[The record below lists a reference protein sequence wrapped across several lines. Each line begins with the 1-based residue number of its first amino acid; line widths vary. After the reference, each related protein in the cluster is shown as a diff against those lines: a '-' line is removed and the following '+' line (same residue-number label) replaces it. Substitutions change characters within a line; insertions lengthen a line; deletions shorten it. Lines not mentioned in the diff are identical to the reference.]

1 MIGIYVHIPF
11 CESKCIY
18 CDFASFVCAEQE
30 KYFSFLL
37 QEINNSENK
46 GQTVDTIYFG
56 GGTPSVVEPKYIAD
70 TLDAIRKNFE
80 VLKDSEI
87 TIECNP
93 NSVTPENLDAYHSIG
108 FNRISFGVQSLN
120 DDVLKFLGRK
130 HRRSDALLAIENAK
144 KVGFKNI
151 SADLIVGL
159 PKVSSRMLCS
169 HAKKLIDMGVTH
181 ISSYML
187 QVEEGTPLFKMC
199 QENPQ
204 IFPVEDDCAES
215 FSKLVL
221 LLSKYNF
228 NQYEVSNF
236 ARIGFESRHNLKYWS
251 GENYLGFG
259 LSATSTYGNRRWTNG
274 GKFETYFKGKKEVE
288 FLGNREK
295 IEEKI
300 MLGLRC
306 YLGFDIK
313 EIEKLGYKISEKED
327 FETFLKKGIIYEK
340 EGKIYLNP
348 KFYSVNNQIISK
360 LLP

>member
-37 QEINNSENK
+37 QEIKNSEYK

-56 GGTPSVVEPKYIAD
+56 GGTPSVVEPKFIAE
-70 TLDAIRKNFE
+70 TLETIRKNFA
-80 VLKDSEI
+80 VSKNSEI

-93 NSVTPENLDAYHSIG
+93 NSASLEKLKFYRSLGI
-108 FNRISFGVQSLN
+108 NRVSFGVQSLS
-120 DDVLKFLGRK
+120 DEVLKFLGRK
-130 HRRSDALLAIENAK
+130 HNKKEALLAIENAK
-144 KVGFKNI
+144 QIGFKNI

-159 PKVSSRMLCS
+159 PNVSNQMLCS
-169 HAKKLIDMGVTH
+169 HAKKLIEAGVTH

-187 QVEEGTPLFKMC
+187 QVEEGTPLFYMC
-199 QENPQ
+199 KREPDLLPN
-204 IFPVEDDCAES
+204 EDECAES
-215 FSKLVL
+215 FSRLIKTLNENG
-221 LLSKYNF
+221 YI
-228 NQYEVSNF
+228 QYEVSNF
-236 ARIGFESRHNLKYWS
+236 ARVGFESRHNLKYWS

-274 GKFETYFKGKKEVE
+274 RKFETYFNGEKEVE
-288 FLGNREK
+288 ILGNREI

-313 EIEKLGYKISEKED
+313 EIEKLGYKISQSKNLR
-327 FETFLKKGIIYEK
+327 TFLEKGIIYEK
-340 EGKIYLNP
+340 EGKIHINP